1 MQRNVN
7 FKIDEELYKRFK
19 IICVHMN
26 LSLPKQNIALIE
38 AFVNVQE
45 EKMKILSE
53 MKERK

>member
-19 IICVHMN
+19 IICVQMN

-45 EKMKILSE
+45 ENMKILNE
-53 MKERK
+53 MKDRK